1 MAHGRMGE
9 RPCAWRRRGG
19 SPRAKIQHR
28 PGHPKQRPGHQ
39 NRPRGG
45 AGHRVFRPCAH
56 GPWPLVVY
64 YYIITPLFYI
74 IILFYVFST
83 VRFYSAPWGIILH
96 RAELF
101 CSFQWSLMGGPIS
114 HSPIYVKQFYLRIPL
129 TECWDYWF
137 VVSAIL
143 PLGTNSTGL

>member
-1 MAHGRMGE
+1 MGAWAKDPVPGAAAGAHPRGRSNITPGT
-9 RPCAWRRRGG
+9 RN
-19 SPRAKIQHR
+19 ST
-28 PGHPKQRPGHQ
+28 PGHLNG
-39 NRPRGG
+39 PRGG

-83 VRFYSAPWGIILH
+83 VRFYSAPCGIILH

-101 CSFQWSLMGGPIS
+101 RMDPIVPYGWSLSELSKYQGGLA
-114 HSPIYVKQFYLRIPL
+114 H
-129 TECWDYWF
+129 
-137 VVSAIL
+137 A
-143 PLGTNSTGL
+143 